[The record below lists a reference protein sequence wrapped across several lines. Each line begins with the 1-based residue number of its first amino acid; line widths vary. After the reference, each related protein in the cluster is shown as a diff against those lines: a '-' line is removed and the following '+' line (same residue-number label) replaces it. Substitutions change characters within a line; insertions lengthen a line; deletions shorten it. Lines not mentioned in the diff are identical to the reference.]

1 MSELLIHQFPCLGDN
16 YGVLL
21 HDEDSGQT
29 AAIDAPDGQAVLD
42 ALKEKGWNLTH
53 ILVTHHHADHTQ
65 GIDALI
71 SACDCKVIGPTETM
85 GRVPSIQE
93 GVDDGDVFDFAGYSV
108 QVIGTPGHTLDMI
121 NFYFADQGVV
131 FTGDTLF
138 AMGCGRLFEGDPAMM
153 WVSLQKLMALPNDTV
168 IYCGHEY
175 TQANADFAMSV
186 DGGNPELQKR
196 VEIVKALRAAG
207 KPTLPTVMQME
218 LDTNPFLRAGD
229 AGIRKNLGMENASDA
244 EVFAEIRGRK
254 DNF

>member
-21 HDEDSGQT
+21 HDEASGQT

-42 ALKEKGWNLTH
+42 ALKDKGWSLTH

-65 GIDALI
+65 GIGAVT
-71 SACDCKVIGPTETM
+71 SKFDCKVIGPTDTM
-85 GRVPSIQE
+85 SRVPSIQQ
-93 GVDDGDVFDFAGYSV
+93 GVDDGDSFDFAGHSV
-108 QVIGTPGHTLDMI
+108 RVIGTPGHTLDMI

-138 AMGCGRLFEGDPAMM
+138 AMGCGRIFEGNPSMM
-153 WVSLQKLMALPNDTV
+153 WASLQKLMALPADTV

-207 KPTLPTVMQME
+207 KPTLPTVMQVE

-229 AGIRKNLGMENASDA
+229 AGIRKNLGMENADDA